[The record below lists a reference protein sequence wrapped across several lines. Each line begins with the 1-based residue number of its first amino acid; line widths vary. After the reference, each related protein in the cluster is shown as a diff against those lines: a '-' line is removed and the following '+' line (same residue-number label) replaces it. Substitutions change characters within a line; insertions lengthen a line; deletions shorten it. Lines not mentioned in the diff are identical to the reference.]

1 MNIAK
6 RVKELPVSPTRRY
19 LGMAKAAEERGI
31 KVIRLSIGQPDL
43 PTPREYFEALRQIP
57 EGTVRYPNA
66 TGIEEMRKAQ
76 QAYYAR
82 YGIQY
87 AADDIFVTGGAMEGI
102 RFAIT
107 ATCNP
112 GDAMLLIEPFY
123 TNYQMI
129 THLFGVHVRAV
140 TARAEDNY
148 TIPDESAFEAQYD
161 ENVRAILLSNP
172 CNPNGRVYRREEL
185 ETIVRFAKKH
195 DLVVIS
201 DEVYREFNFTP
212 HPFISLYDFE
222 EIRDQLILLD
232 SASKKYAACGTRIGT
247 AATSNTELKQA
258 FAKLCQMNLGV
269 SASEQSAVSA
279 LSRIDERY
287 HEGVREIYRARRE
300 AMLEVFREMPEIRYS
315 DPEGAFY
322 SLVKLP
328 VDNAE
333 KFIQWLLK
341 DFSVDGETVLVTPA
355 ADFYY
360 TPGFGDDEIRI
371 SYCVEKDDLVRALR
385 IIQKGLAV
393 YPGRKSHRH

>member
-1 MNIAK
+1 MNVAK

-19 LGMAKAAEERGI
+19 LGMAKAAEKRGL

-43 PTPREYFEALRQIP
+43 PTPREYFEALKQIP

-66 TGIEEMRKAQ
+66 TGIDEMRTAQ

-82 YGIQY
+82 YGINY
-87 AADDIFVTGGAMEGI
+87 SADDIFVTAGAMEGI

-107 ATCNP
+107 AVCNP
-112 GDAMLLIEPFY
+112 GDIMLLIEPFY
-123 TNYQMI
+123 TNYNMI
-129 THLFGVHVRAV
+129 THLFGVDVRAI
-140 TARAEDNY
+140 TTRAEDHY
-148 TIPDESAFEAQYD
+148 AIPDESAFEAQYD
-161 ENVRAILLSNP
+161 ERMKAILLSNP

-185 ETIVRFAKKH
+185 ETIARFAKKH
-195 DLVVIS
+195 DLVIIS

-212 HPFISLYDFE
+212 HPFISFYELED
-222 EIRDQLILLD
+222 IRENLVLLD

-258 FAKLCQMNLGV
+258 FTKLCQMNLGV
-269 SASEQSAVSA
+269 SSTEQSAVAA
-279 LSRIDERY
+279 LSRVDERY
-287 HEGVREIYRARRE
+287 HEGVREIYRSRRE
-300 AMLEVFREMPEIRYS
+300 AMLHAFSKMKDIRYS
-315 DPEGAFY
+315 EPEGAFY

-333 KFIQWLLK
+333 NFIQWLLN

-360 TPGFGDDEIRI
+360 TPGLGEDEIRI
-371 SYCVEKDDLVRALR
+371 SYCVEEDDLVRALR
-385 IIQKGLAV
+385 IIEKGLAV
-393 YPGRKSHRH
+393 YPGRK

>member
-1 MNIAK
+1 MNVAK

-31 KVIRLSIGQPDL
+31 NVIRLSIGQPDL
-43 PTPREYFEALRQIP
+43 PTPREYFEALKQIP

-66 TGIEEMRKAQ
+66 TGIDDMRKAQ

-112 GDAMLLIEPFY
+112 GDIILLIEPFY
-123 TNYQMI
+123 TNYNMI
-129 THLFGVHVRAV
+129 THLFGAEVRAV
-140 TARAEDNY
+140 TTQAEDNY
-148 TIPDESAFEAQYD
+148 AIPDESAFEAQYD
-161 ENVRAILLSNP
+161 EKMKAILLSNP
-172 CNPNGRVYRREEL
+172 CNPNGRVYRRKEL
-185 ETIVRFAKKH
+185 ETIVCFAKKH

-212 HPFISLYDFE
+212 HPFISLYEFE

-247 AATSNTELKQA
+247 AATSNAELKQA
-258 FAKLCQMNLGV
+258 LAKLCQMNLGV
-269 SASEQSAVSA
+269 SSTEQCAVAA
-279 LSRIDERY
+279 LSRVDERY
-287 HEGVREIYRARRE
+287 HEGVREIYRSRRE
-300 AMLEVFREMPEIRYS
+300 AMLNAFAEMKDIRYS
-315 DPEGAFY
+315 EPEGAFY

-333 KFIQWLLK
+333 KFIQWLLN

-360 TPGFGDDEIRI
+360 TPGLGEDEIRI
-371 SYCVEKDDLVRALR
+371 SYCVDEEELVRALR
-385 IIQKGLAV
+385 IIRKGLQA
-393 YPGRKSHRH
+393 YPGRK

>member
-66 TGIEEMRKAQ
+66 TGIEEMRKTQ

-212 HPFISLYDFE
+212 HPFISLYEFE

-247 AATSNTELKQA
+247 ASTSNTELKQA

-269 SASEQSAVSA
+269 SASEQSAVAA

-315 DPEGAFY
+315 EPEGAFY

-385 IIQKGLAV
+385 IIQRGLAV
-393 YPGRKSHRH
+393 YPGRKSPRH

>member
-19 LGMAKAAEERGI
+19 LGMAKAAEERGV

-43 PTPREYFEALRQIP
+43 PTPREYFEALKQIP

-112 GDAMLLIEPFY
+112 DDAMLLIEPFY

-148 TIPDESAFEAQYD
+148 TIPDESVFEAQYD
-161 ENVRAILLSNP
+161 KNVRAILLSNP

-185 ETIVRFAKKH
+185 ETIVHFAKKH

-212 HPFISLYDFE
+212 HPFISLYEFE

-269 SASEQSAVSA
+269 SASEQSAVAA

-287 HEGVREIYRARRE
+287 HEGVREIYRVRRE

-315 DPEGAFY
+315 EPEGAFY

-333 KFIQWLLK
+333 KFIQWLLN

-360 TPGFGDDEIRI
+360 TPGLGDDEIRI

-393 YPGRKSHRH
+393 YPGRK